1 MCHNEAEIHAGTN
14 FLSVTLNPVKNRS
27 IILTVSRL
35 WHITEDLK
43 SHCLNA
49 DPEKEARGGR
59 GCQNRLWEHW
69 GQFREYLKRLFVSLT
84 STEFQKKIKKKTD
97 RGSHCSQLNDMSHI
111 SLEMWGVSTLV
122 NRGVGVCVCV
132 ETNLHG
138 ATV

>member
-49 DPEKEARGGR
+49 DPEKEARGGV
-59 GCQNRLWEHW
+59 G
-69 GQFREYLKRLFVSLT
+69 GA
-84 STEFQKKIKKKTD
+84 KTD
-97 RGSHCSQLNDMSHI
+97 SGNTGGN
-111 SLEMWGVSTLV
+111 LEGI
-122 NRGVGVCVCV
+122 
-132 ETNLHG
+132 
-138 ATV
+138 